1 MPASDDLDA
10 VLADAKQAVDTLASD
25 VSRLTGADAPI
36 TASSVSPSAGADSS
50 QPTTANVAP
59 LPPHL
64 RRILRLKV
72 PVSVRVAERT
82 MPVGEVLKFGPGRIV
97 EFDQPVDS
105 ELDLLVAN
113 QQIGTG
119 VAVKY
124 NEHFGVRVNFIGDVR
139 QRIESLM

>member
-1 MPASDDLDA
+1 MPAPDDLDA
-10 VLADAKQAVDTLASD
+10 VLADAKQAVDTLAGD

-36 TASSVSPSAGADSS
+36 ASSASPSPAANAS

-64 RRILRLKV
+64 RRILHLKV
-72 PVSVRVAERT
+72 PLSVRLAERT

-105 ELDLLVAN
+105 ELDLMVAN
-113 QQIGTG
+113 RQIGTG
-119 VAVKY
+119 IAVKY

>member
-1 MPASDDLDA
+1 MPSPDDLDA

-36 TASSVSPSAGADSS
+36 ASEFAVPSAATGTS
-50 QPTTANVAP
+50 QPSTANAAP
-59 LPPHL
+59 IPPHL
-64 RRILRLKV
+64 RRILGLRV
-72 PVSVRVAERT
+72 PVSVRLAERT

-113 QQIGTG
+113 RQIGTG

-124 NEHFGVRVNFIGDVR
+124 NEHFGVRVNYIGDIR
-139 QRIESLM
+139 QRIESLV